1 MWPQINTKGEESVG
15 RERTAAMLSR
25 IEHVRG
31 ETIKNIYIVLGHTS
45 YIRGDHQDSLK
56 VGDSEGNLKRIK

>member
-31 ETIKNIYIVLGHTS
+31 ETIKNIYIVLGHTCT
-45 YIRGDHQDSLK
+45 HT
-56 VGDSEGNLKRIK
+56 

>member
-1 MWPQINTKGEESVG
+1 MMYLQSISEWKISRQIQMWPQINTKGEESVG

-31 ETIKNIYIVLGHTS
+31 ETIKNIYIHVVLGHT
-45 YIRGDHQDSLK
+45 
-56 VGDSEGNLKRIK
+56 

>member
-45 YIRGDHQDSLK
+45 YCT
-56 VGDSEGNLKRIK
+56 